1 MKVKELQVGMRKVE
15 IIVKIVKKG
24 TPRDVFVKTNG
35 KTHNVAEFTVG
46 DETGMIY
53 MPVWD
58 DMIRQINE
66 EDVLKIANGY
76 VSEFGGKLQ
85 LNIGKFGIWERLD
98 SKEHDIEVYLEP
110 IYPDKIDTGPGIKII
125 DTLQRQRGIH
135 VVVKVIDQLLPR
147 TVTTRRDGKKHQIN
161 TFIVGDETA
170 IINFVLWDKGDD
182 IAVGDIIEIE
192 GGYTREFNQV
202 LELNLSRAGS
212 YEKSSQDILE
222 VNTEKNI
229 SEPSS

>member
-15 IIVKIVKKG
+15 IVVKVVKKG

-182 IAVGDIIEIE
+182 IAVGDIIKIE

-212 YEKSSQDILE
+212 YGKSSQDILE